1 MKKILLYLFFIP
13 FVSISQNCNIYYLQL
28 NDSLGDGWNGN
39 YISII
44 DSSGNIVF
52 STTLDSGL
60 TMIDSVCLID
70 DCYTISCDSGLSQN
84 EVNWSFLSDNGVEL
98 FSGGAPFFDTICF
111 PYDCTPSLESFETL
125 PISWTNG
132 IYNGFGTN

>member
-1 MKKILLYLFFIP
+1 MKKILLYLLFIP
-13 FVSISQNCNIYYLQL
+13 FVSISQNCNTYYLQL

-60 TMIDSVCLID
+60 TTIDSVCLID
-70 DCYTISCDSGLSQN
+70 DCYTISCDSGFSQN
-84 EVNWSFLSDNGVEL
+84 EINWSFFQIMEWNYFLEVLL
-98 FSGGAPFFDTICF
+98 FLIQYVFRMTV
-111 PYDCTPSLESFETL
+111 LL
-125 PISWTNG
+125 P
-132 IYNGFGTN
+132 